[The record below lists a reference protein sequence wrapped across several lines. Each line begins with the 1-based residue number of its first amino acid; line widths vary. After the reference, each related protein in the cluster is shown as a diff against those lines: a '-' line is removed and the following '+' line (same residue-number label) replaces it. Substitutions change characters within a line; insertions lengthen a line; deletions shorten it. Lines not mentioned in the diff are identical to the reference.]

1 MLNKNY
7 LEIHRCRII
16 RSSNVQKI
24 AIIKEVLEKDG
35 GDVELVDVN
44 WRNAIVSLKGTC
56 TGCLMA
62 DVTLNNI
69 DKTEIAGKC

>member
-16 RSSNVQKI
+16 RASNVQKI

-35 GDVELVDVN
+35 GDVELVDVDR
-44 WRNAIVSLKGTC
+44 RNAIVSLRGTC
-56 TGCLMA
+56 SGCLMA
-62 DVTLNNI
+62 DVTLNNL
-69 DKTEIAGKC
+69 KKNEIAE